1 MSTELILAWVAI
13 LIAIIGVGVSV
24 WAVFDVRGQVTRLI
38 QLERKRVFTQIRNDM
53 VWMFV
58 NPTQQSHT
66 PEIAK
71 GLEEFALLS
80 MELNPEH
87 TPDLTNN
94 AVNNESLKFADELVT
109 NGFAVWKPDWD
120 KEKVKQALEA
130 WQKAINANRLAN
142 MFGKK
147 QTTKL
152 IV

>member
-13 LIAIIGVGVSV
+13 LIAIGGVGVSV

-71 GLEEFALLS
+71 GLEQFALVS
-80 MELNPEH
+80 MELNPQH

-94 AVNNESLKFADELVT
+94 AVNNESLRFADDLV
-109 NGFAVWKPDWD
+109 NNEFAVWKPGWD
-120 KEKVKQALEA
+120 RAKVKQALED
-130 WQKAINANRLAN
+130 WQKAINANRLRNILGEEQA
-142 MFGKK
+142 KK
-147 QTTKL
+147 TL
-152 IV
+152 F

>member
-1 MSTELILAWVAI
+1 M
-13 LIAIIGVGVSV
+13 
-24 WAVFDVRGQVTRLI
+24 FDVRGQVKRLI

-58 NPTQQSHT
+58 NPTDLSHS

-80 MELNPEH
+80 MELDPKQ

-94 AVNNESLKFADELVT
+94 AMNNDALMFAEKLVT

-120 KEKVKQALEA
+120 KEKLKQALHS
-130 WQKAINANRLAN
+130 WQEAINANHLRNILGEEQAQKTL
-142 MFGKK
+142 F
-147 QTTKL
+147 
-152 IV
+152 